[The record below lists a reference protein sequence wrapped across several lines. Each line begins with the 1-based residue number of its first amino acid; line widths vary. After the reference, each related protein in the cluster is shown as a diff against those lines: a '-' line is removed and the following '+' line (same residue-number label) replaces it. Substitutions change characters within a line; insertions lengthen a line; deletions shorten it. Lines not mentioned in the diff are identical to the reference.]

1 MDRLRASAKTLVLI
15 AVAILVGAGTY
26 AVASI
31 PGSDGVITACWDH
44 NNDTSHFGTLRVID
58 PSIPASGHSSYEYS
72 CLTDETQIT
81 WNQQGPAGPTGPAGP
96 QGALGPRGPVAPS
109 TVLPFRARGSALFL
123 AIDGIK
129 GESTDKGHKGEIELR
144 SFSFGTTGGGTS
156 AKVHVGDLV
165 IVKTVDKSS
174 PKLFQ
179 AAATG
184 KHFPTATISLAKKSK
199 GKKVDYL
206 KFTMKD
212 LIVTSIKPTSPQSD
226 KPSEQVSMSF
236 AKINVTYVGQSAG

>member
-81 WNQQGPAGPTGPAGP
+81 WNQQGPAGPTGRAGP

-109 TVLPFRARGSALFL
+109 TVLPFHARGSALFL
-123 AIDGIK
+123 AI
-129 GESTDKGHKGEIELR
+129 
-144 SFSFGTTGGGTS
+144 
-156 AKVHVGDLV
+156 
-165 IVKTVDKSS
+165 
-174 PKLFQ
+174 
-179 AAATG
+179 
-184 KHFPTATISLAKKSK
+184 
-199 GKKVDYL
+199 
-206 KFTMKD
+206 
-212 LIVTSIKPTSPQSD
+212 
-226 KPSEQVSMSF
+226 
-236 AKINVTYVGQSAG
+236 